1 LIVQRLLATRRSGGI
16 FLSMRGEFRGF
27 TFFRALALGALLLG
41 GPGRIP
47 AQDSNAVAGGD
58 LFTNA
63 APYLITITISPENIA
78 SLRTDPR
85 KHVLATIR
93 EGTNVVAQAGIHL
106 KGSIGSF
113 RKIDDKPA
121 FTISF
126 DKFVAGQRFHGL
138 LRIHLNNSV
147 EDPTYMNELVGG
159 ELFRAAGVP
168 TPRAGHAL
176 VELNGRKL
184 GLYVLK
190 EGFTEDFL
198 ALHFRHP
205 NGDLYEPALDAH
217 DVHEPLEKALGR
229 RPEDR
234 SNLEVFA
241 AAATEPN
248 LARRWQRLQGIL
260 DMDRFISFMALE
272 ILLGH
277 RDGYCLARNNF
288 RIYHDVDSG
297 RMLFMPHGMD
307 QLFGNARATI
317 APHMNGL
324 AARAVLETPQGRLAY
339 RERCAALLTNSLDTR
354 KVAIRIDQV
363 LAGVRPVLSVEDASA
378 LDRECAGLKERIAA
392 RWQDATKQLV
402 QAFLEPLRFTNNVG
416 LPSNWQAVDVPE
428 GGRVEQIISPDGKP
442 ALAIFA
448 GPITSA
454 SWRTKVLLPR
464 GRYLFEGRIRTDGVA
479 PLSFGKN
486 HGAALHVS
494 EFPRPREARLTG
506 TQGWK
511 SFSAPLDVTEDEL
524 EVQLVCELRG
534 SKGTAWFE
542 IPSLRVVRLEK

>member
-1 LIVQRLLATRRSGGI
+1 
-16 FLSMRGEFRGF
+16 MRGGFRRF
-27 TFFRALALGALLLG
+27 IFFRALALGALLLG
-41 GPGRIP
+41 VPGHGL
-47 AQDSNAVAGGD
+47 AQDSNAVAGSG

-63 APYLITITISPENIA
+63 APRLISITISPENIA
-78 SLRTDPR
+78 SLRADPR
-85 KHVLATIR
+85 KHVAAIIR
-93 EGTNVVAQAGIHL
+93 EGTNVVTQAGLHL

-126 DKFVAGQRFHGL
+126 DKFVPGQRFHGL

-147 EDPTYMNELVGG
+147 EDPTYLNELIGG

-168 TPRAGHAL
+168 AARAGHAL

-205 NGDLYEPALDAH
+205 KGDLYEPALDAH
-217 DVHEPLEKALGR
+217 DVHEALEKSLGL

-234 SNLEVFA
+234 GNLEVLA

-248 LARRWQRLQGIL
+248 LVRRWQRLQGSL
-260 DMDRFISFMALE
+260 DIDRFVSFMALE

-288 RIYHDVDSG
+288 RVYHDVDTG
-297 RMLFMPHGMD
+297 RLLFMPHGMD

-317 APHMNGL
+317 NPHMNGFV
-324 AARAVLETPQGRLAY
+324 ARAILETPQGRLAY
-339 RERCAALLTNSLDTR
+339 RARCVSLLTIGLDAR
-354 KVAIRIDQV
+354 QVAARIDQV
-363 LAGVRPVLSVEDASA
+363 LAGVRPALPAMDAAA
-378 LDRECAGLKERIAA
+378 LDHECTGLKARIAA
-392 RWQDATKQLV
+392 RWEDATKQIT
-402 QAFLEPLRFTNNVG
+402 QAFLEPLPFTNNVG
-416 LPSNWQAVDVPE
+416 IPSNWQTVDVPE
-428 GGRVEQIISPDGKP
+428 GGRVERATSPDGKP
-442 ALAIFA
+442 ALAIVA

-464 GRYLFEGRIRTDGVA
+464 GRYQFEGRIRTDGVV
-479 PLSFGKN
+479 PLPFGKN
-486 HGAALHVS
+486 HGAELHVS
-494 EFPRPREARLTG
+494 EFPRPRDARLTG
-506 TQGWK
+506 TQNWK
-511 SFSAPLDVTEDEL
+511 TFSALLDVTAEEL
-524 EVQLVCELRG
+524 EVQLVCELRA

-542 IPSLRVVRLEK
+542 ASSLRVLRLERPVPP